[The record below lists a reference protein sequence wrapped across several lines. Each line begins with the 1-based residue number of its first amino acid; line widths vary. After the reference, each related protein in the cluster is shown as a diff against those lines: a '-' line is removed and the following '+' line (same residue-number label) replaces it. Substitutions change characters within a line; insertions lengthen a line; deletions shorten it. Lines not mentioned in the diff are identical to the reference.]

1 MTKYAFLAKLGNA
14 LSGLPAA
21 DVEERLAFYGEMID
35 DRIEEG
41 LSEETAVAA
50 VGSIEEIVNET
61 LADIPL
67 AKLVK
72 ERVKPKR
79 ALRGWE
85 VALIVIGF
93 PLWFPLVLF
102 ALVVLLSLYVVLWS
116 IVLSLWAVDLSLAAG
131 GIGGVVFAV
140 VYAVQG
146 FGFPALG
153 SVGMG
158 IASAGLSVLCF
169 FVAVAVSKGTVIA
182 GKKICIG
189 IKRLFVGKEKRK

>member
-93 PLWFPLVLF
+93 PLWFPLVLS
-102 ALVVLLSLYVVLWS
+102 ALIVLLSLYVVFWS
-116 IVLSLWAVDLSLAAG
+116 LVIAFWAVDLSLAGCAIG
-131 GIGGVVFAV
+131 GIGAAV
-140 VYAVQG
+140 MYAIQG
-146 FGFPALG
+146 FGFSA
-153 SVGMG
+153 MG
-158 IASAGLSVLCF
+158 AIGIGLASAGLSVLF
-169 FVAVAVSKGTVIA
+169 FFLCVAASKGAAIV
-182 GKKICIG
+182 GKKMWLG
-189 IKRLFVGKEKRK
+189 IKKLFVGKEKRK